1 MQWYTFYI
9 KSRIQWVKGVCHI
22 FNPFSM
28 VSRMQFDAIV
38 WRLSYEKF
46 NIILKLNLAKR
57 DVQ

>member
-1 MQWYTFYI
+1 
-9 KSRIQWVKGVCHI
+9 
-22 FNPFSM
+22 M

-46 NIILKLNLAKR
+46 NYILKLNLVKR